1 MKEILLIKTDNSEKI
16 KSLLNAGGVNYSI
29 VYNDIL
35 TSENFSEEKKLSE
48 AYEEWAN
55 DPNEWR
61 DIKAKY

>member
-48 AYEEWAN
+48 AYEE
-55 DPNEWR
+55 
-61 DIKAKY
+61 